1 MPFAARVGDTTG
13 HGTPLGPGPG
23 SPTVMIGKMPAWRA
37 LPGGIGGAVEA
48 ASNAMQSFMSL
59 PSPVITPPSVQ
70 VQLVQIQQGFSQAAS
85 AAAAKGNPAGVAAA
99 SAAMAIVTTANIS
112 LTAAWTV
119 ASAVP
124 GGLPAANVAYGEGIK
139 AALAAAASSVFSAV
153 AGCTDTHVCPIPC
166 PIPPHGPGMVTKG
179 SATVMINGL
188 AAARQGD
195 QLFEAAGGPDPI
207 AMGCT
212 TVQIGG

>member
-1 MPFAARVGDTTG
+1 MPFAARVSDTTG
-13 HGTPLGPGPG
+13 HGIPLSPGPG
-23 SPTVMIGKMPAWRA
+23 SPTVMIGKLPAWRA
-37 LPGGIGGAVEA
+37 LPAGPGPAVEV
-48 ASNAMQSFMSL
+48 ASNAMQSFMSV
-59 PSPVITPPSVQ
+59 PVITPASAQ
-70 VQLVQIQQGFSQAAS
+70 SQLVQIQQGMVQAAG

-99 SAAMAIVTTANIS
+99 SAALATITATNIS
-112 LTAAWTV
+112 LTAAWTA

-139 AALAAAASSVFSAV
+139 AALAAAASSVFSAI
-153 AGCTDTHVCPIPC
+153 GGSTDIHVCPIPC
-166 PIPPHGPGMVTKG
+166 PIPPHGPGVVTKG

-188 AAARQGD
+188 PAARQGD
-195 QLFEAAGGPDPI
+195 QVFEAAGGADPI

>member
-1 MPFAARVGDTTG
+1 MPFAARVSDTTG
-13 HGTPLGPGPG
+13 HGIPLSPGPG

-37 LPGGIGGAVEA
+37 LPAGPGPAVEV
-48 ASNAMQSFMSL
+48 ASSAMQSFMAV
-59 PSPVITPPSVQ
+59 PVITPASAQ
-70 VQLVQIQQGFSQAAS
+70 AQLVQIQQGLMQAAG

-99 SAAMAIVTTANIS
+99 SAALATITATNIS
-112 LTAAWTV
+112 LTAAWTA

-139 AALAAAASSVFSAV
+139 AALAGAASSVFSAI
-153 AGCTDTHVCPIPC
+153 GGSTDIHICPVPC
-166 PIPPHGPGMVTKG
+166 PIPPHGPGVVTKG
-179 SATVMINGL
+179 SSTVMINGL
-188 AAARQGD
+188 PASRQGD
-195 QLFEAAGGPDPI
+195 QVFEAAGGADPI